1 MRPAAAR
8 RAFLYMAAIF
18 ATTVAL
24 PALAQYT
31 NRPVKL
37 IVPFAPGGTTDI
49 VARIVSQKVQ
59 AYFGQPMIVENKA
72 GAGGVIG
79 AAEVARATP
88 DGYVLGVATVS
99 TIATAPAMDPKNVP
113 YDPVTSFTPIINLAA
128 TPNVIEVNPS
138 FPARDFKG
146 FIAELKKNPDKYA
159 YASTGTGS
167 ITHMQMELFKAQ
179 TGTQMVHIPY
189 KGAGPALNDVVGG
202 QVPIFL
208 DNLPSSLPW
217 IKQGRVF
224 PIAVASA
231 KRVPGLENVPTLAEL
246 GLPQVNR
253 VAFYGIYGPK
263 GLPQDIVNKIHDA
276 VRKTLDDPEVKK
288 RIEETGSV
296 VVGNTPAQFA
306 QEIKTEFETYKKVV
320 EVQKL
325 KPE

>member
-1 MRPAAAR
+1 
-8 RAFLYMAAIF
+8 
-18 ATTVAL
+18 
-24 PALAQYT
+24 
-31 NRPVKL
+31 
-37 IVPFAPGGTTDI
+37 
-49 VARIVSQKVQ
+49 
-59 AYFGQPMIVENKA
+59 
-72 GAGGVIG
+72 
-79 AAEVARATP
+79 
-88 DGYVLGVATVS
+88 
-99 TIATAPAMDPKNVP
+99 
-113 YDPVTSFTPIINLAA
+113 
-128 TPNVIEVNPS
+128 
-138 FPARDFKG
+138 
-146 FIAELKKNPDKYA
+146 
-159 YASTGTGS
+159 
-167 ITHMQMELFKAQ
+167 MQMELFKAQ

-325 KPE
+325 RPE

>member
-1 MRPAAAR
+1 MLVVATR
-8 RAFLYMAAIF
+8 RATLYVAAV
-18 ATTVAL
+18 ALTLLAL
-24 PALAQYT
+24 PALAQYP

-59 AYFGQPMIVENKA
+59 AYFGQAMIVENKA

-146 FIAELKKNPDKYA
+146 FIAELKKNPDKYS

-189 KGAGPALNDVVGG
+189 KGAGPALNDVVSG

-217 IKQGRVF
+217 IKQGRVI
-224 PIAVASA
+224 PIAVASQ
-231 KRVPGLENVPTLAEL
+231 KRVPGLDNVPTLAEL

>member
-1 MRPAAAR
+1 MHPAATR

-24 PALAQYT
+24 PALAQYP